1 MCSRQRRP
9 RRVIALGSVDGCEI
23 SRVDTERTQQ
33 HSNTQSCQVSIGRED
48 VGRVGLDASGPK
60 AMGGTA
66 IARHMMAVFSL
77 KLPDWVA
84 ASPHQLVDD
93 STKLHSP
100 WPRAPSGPFTTATAL
115 AQPAATPRLH
125 HQPSGVEEHIE
136 VESSELSEP
145 PTSQPPVGRDIEVD
159 WTCALPSRLLINPAP
174 PRANHISFSSH
185 TVRHTLLCHCFLF
198 APPNKQDTSLQ
209 YDFRPA

>member
-1 MCSRQRRP
+1 MQRRASEKYTYETQTTTTPHYLLFVCPSVCSRQRRP

-48 VGRVGLDASGPK
+48 VGRVGSDASGPK

-100 WPRAPSGPFTTATAL
+100 WPREACEPVDHS
-115 AQPAATPRLH
+115 RLH
-125 HQPSGVEEHIE
+125 GFSSPGAQLLDSTHER
-136 VESSELSEP
+136 VESSSTLRWRAASCP
-145 PTSQPPVGRDIEVD
+145 SQHQLASPVGRDIEVD
-159 WTCALPSRLLINPAP
+159 CT
-174 PRANHISFSSH
+174 
-185 TVRHTLLCHCFLF
+185 
-198 APPNKQDTSLQ
+198 KQ
-209 YDFRPA
+209 